1 MTCPRHEELSA
12 YLDDMLPAA
21 ERERLAVH
29 FPACPLCR
37 GRLEQLS
44 ALRLSLRE
52 LPSPMLGF
60 DLAARLGDRLAA
72 PPARRRR
79 PRRFWPSWLPA
90 GLSAAVALGSGIWLG
105 GLLVGG
111 SAGVPVPAITLRVF
125 DPVPPGGLCAAPELC
140 RLPKGLQ

>member
-12 YLDDMLPAA
+12 YLDDMLPPA

-29 FPACPLCR
+29 LLCCPVCR
-37 GRLEQLS
+37 GRLDQLS
-44 ALRLSLRE
+44 ALRQSLRE

-60 DLAARLGDRLAA
+60 DLTARLGDRLAA
-72 PPARRRR
+72 APARRRQ
-79 PRRFWPSWLPA
+79 PRRIWRGWLPV
-90 GLSAAVALGSGIWLG
+90 GLSAVVALGSGVWLG

-111 SAGVPVPAITLRVF
+111 SAGMPAPAITLRVF

-140 RLPKGLQ
+140 RFSKGLP